1 MPPAARRL
9 LSRPGNERGFQ
20 GIELARKATG
30 KETAAPE
37 TNGGAARRGRGSTA
51 VYEELRE
58 DILTLRMAPGSA
70 LDEVALAERFGLSRT
85 PIREALLMLSREDLV
100 TFLPG
105 RSAIVTPHTM
115 SNAHEYMDAL
125 MLLSRA
131 INRLAAEM
139 RTPASLATIR
149 QCQENYV
156 RALGGGDVHAVTAAD
171 IAFHQAISAA
181 TGNEFLGKFYRLALD
196 YGRRMHMLHYYPVF
210 DDEER
215 ALCIAQHQAMVEAIE
230 AGDAARS
237 DALAGEHVMSEL
249 RVVQRSLEP
258 KVGAKFP
265 LASEWRAAR

>member
-1 MPPAARRL
+1 MAPR
-9 LSRPGNERGFQ
+9 
-20 GIELARKATG
+20 ATR
-30 KETAAPE
+30 
-37 TNGGAARRGRGSTA
+37 NGGADGNGDGTAARRGRGSTA

-58 DILTLRMAPGSA
+58 DILTLRIAPGSA
-70 LDEVALAERFGLSRT
+70 LDEVALADRFGLSRT
-85 PIREALLMLSREDLV
+85 PIREALLMLSGEDLV

-139 RTPASLATIR
+139 RTPAALTRIKERQAAYVHALA
-149 QCQENYV
+149 E
-156 RALGGGDVHAVTAAD
+156 GDVHAVTAAD

-181 TGNEFLGKFYRLALD
+181 GGNEFLGKFYRLALD

-210 DDEER
+210 DDDER

-237 DALAGEHVMSEL
+237 DEIVGEHLMSEL

-258 KVGAKFP
+258 KTGAKFP
-265 LASEWRAAR
+265 FAGGLKAAR